1 MPKNDQD
8 RRRGPYAKSVE
19 RRRAIVAAAHDVFAA
34 RGFRGGTFQEI
45 ADRVGMSQTSLLHYF
60 PTKDD
65 LLIAVLH
72 HRDAIAN
79 DIQPQA
85 PTAEFAESLVQ
96 QARHNESVPGVIE
109 LYSVLCGESVTDDH
123 PARDYFVARF
133 DRLRE
138 EYSTELR
145 HLADAGRLRPGVD
158 PDRAAASIIAL
169 WDGIQT
175 QWLLSPDAVDMAGC
189 LRDYL
194 DLVILPGK
202 EPRSGRQGD

>member
-1 MPKNDQD
+1 MTSVD
-8 RRRGPYAKSVE
+8 RGSRRGPYAKSVE
-19 RRRAIVAAAHDVFAA
+19 RRRTIVAAAHGVFAA

-65 LLIAVLH
+65 LLVAVLN
-72 HRDAIAN
+72 HRDVIA
-79 DIQPQA
+79 DGGPSQERP
-85 PTAEFAESLVQ
+85 PEFADTLVH
-96 QARHNESVPGVIE
+96 QAEYNETVPGVIE
-109 LYSVLCGESVTDDH
+109 LYTVLCGESATDDH

-138 EYSTELR
+138 EYAGELR
-145 HLADAGRLRPGVD
+145 ALGAAGRLRDGVD

-175 QWLLSPDAVDMAGC
+175 QWLLARGTTDMAGC

-194 DLVILPGK
+194 DLVILPASA
-202 EPRSGRQGD
+202 PT